1 MLLGMKTVNVIG
13 AFRSVFCHSLTSF
26 FTGFNK
32 ADATITL
39 SIRLVSQSQASFM
52 ISAYLFSSFVE
63 RTRAKP
69 VVLPMSNATVFV
81 GENVTLICRAY
92 SDAKPHFQWLR
103 WFPLPSNSSSN
114 DTDSKKFSYEVIN
127 QNQQDSVK
135 YQSSGNNKDEFHGVP
150 LSLVNV
156 TKKDEGKYTCIVGNA
171 LGYSVK
177 HAYIIVQ
184 EKLGKIVLML
194 K

>member
-1 MLLGMKTVNVIG
+1 MFLVICLLSRDLIG
-13 AFRSVFCHSLTSF
+13 YEDSKFDWYV
-26 FTGFNK
+26 
-32 ADATITL
+32 
-39 SIRLVSQSQASFM
+39 SIRLYSHFFQSSFI
-52 ISAYLFSSFVE
+52 ISAYLCSSSVE
-63 RTRAKP
+63 RRRAKP
-69 VVLPMSNATVFV
+69 VVLSMSNATVFV

-92 SDAKPHFQWLR
+92 SDAMPHFQWLR
-103 WFPLPSNSSSN
+103 WFLLSSNSSGN

-127 QNQQDSVK
+127 QNQQDSVD
-135 YQSSGNNKDEFHGVP
+135 YHSRSNNKHEFHGVP

-177 HAYIIVQ
+177 NAYIIVQ
-184 EKLGKIVLML
+184 EKLGKIGLML

>member
-1 MLLGMKTVNVIG
+1 MKTLI
-13 AFRSVFCHSLTSF
+13 
-26 FTGFNK
+26 
-32 ADATITL
+32 
-39 SIRLVSQSQASFM
+39 SIRLYSQFFQSSFI
-52 ISAYLFSSFVE
+52 ISAYLCSSSVE
-63 RTRAKP
+63 RSRAKP
-69 VVLPMSNATVFV
+69 VVLSMSNATVFV

-103 WFPLPSNSSSN
+103 WFLLSSNSSGN

-127 QNQQDSVK
+127 QNQQDSVD
-135 YQSSGNNKDEFHGVP
+135 YHSRSNNKHEFHGVP

-156 TKKDEGKYTCIVGNA
+156 TKKDEGKYTCLVGNT

-184 EKLGKIVLML
+184 EKLGKIGSML

>member
-1 MLLGMKTVNVIG
+1 MLLVICLLSRDLIVYEDSK
-13 AFRSVFCHSLTSF
+13 FDWYV
-26 FTGFNK
+26 
-32 ADATITL
+32 
-39 SIRLVSQSQASFM
+39 SIRLYSQFFQPCII
-52 ISAYLFSSFVE
+52 ISAYLCSSSVE
-63 RTRAKP
+63 RSRSKP
-69 VVLPMSNATVFV
+69 VVLSMLNATVFV

-92 SDAKPHFQWLR
+92 SDAMPHFQWLR
-103 WFPLPSNSSSN
+103 WFPLPSNSSGN

-127 QNQQDSVK
+127 QNQQDSV
-135 YQSSGNNKDEFHGVP
+135 NNKHEFRGVP

-177 HAYIIVQ
+177 HAYIVVQ
-184 EKLGKIVLML
+184 EKLGKIGSML

>member
-1 MLLGMKTVNVIG
+1 MLLVICLLSRDLIG
-13 AFRSVFCHSLTSF
+13 YEDSKFDWYV
-26 FTGFNK
+26 
-32 ADATITL
+32 
-39 SIRLVSQSQASFM
+39 SIRLYSHFFQSSFI
-52 ISAYLFSSFVE
+52 ISAYLCSSSVE
-63 RTRAKP
+63 RSRAKP

-103 WFPLPSNSSSN
+103 WFLLPSNSSGN

-177 HAYIIVQ
+177 HAYIVVQ
-184 EKLGKIVLML
+184 EKLGKIGSML

>member
-1 MLLGMKTVNVIG
+1 MLLVICLLSRDLIG
-13 AFRSVFCHSLTSF
+13 YEDSKFDWYV
-26 FTGFNK
+26 
-32 ADATITL
+32 
-39 SIRLVSQSQASFM
+39 SIRLYSHFFQSSFI
-52 ISAYLFSSFVE
+52 ISAYLCSSSVE
-63 RTRAKP
+63 RSRAKP

-92 SDAKPHFQWLR
+92 SDAMPHFQWLR
-103 WFPLPSNSSSN
+103 WFPLPSNSSGN

-177 HAYIIVQ
+177 NAYIIVQ
-184 EKLGKIVLML
+184 EKLGKIGLML

>member
-1 MLLGMKTVNVIG
+1 MKTLI
-13 AFRSVFCHSLTSF
+13 
-26 FTGFNK
+26 
-32 ADATITL
+32 
-39 SIRLVSQSQASFM
+39 SIRLYSQFFQSSFI
-52 ISAYLFSSFVE
+52 ISAYLCSSSVE
-63 RTRAKP
+63 RSRAKP
-69 VVLPMSNATVFV
+69 VVLSMSNATVFV

-92 SDAKPHFQWLR
+92 SDAMPHFQWLR
-103 WFPLPSNSSSN
+103 WFPFHSNNSGN
-114 DTDSKKFSYEVIN
+114 NTDSKKGSYEVIN

-135 YQSSGNNKDEFHGVP
+135 YQSSSNNKHEFHGVP

-177 HAYIIVQ
+177 HAYIVVQ
-184 EKLGKIVLML
+184 EKLGKIGSML